1 MERRDVFAYG
11 VGRAGPL
18 FWAREFRA
26 GRVCVFFAALLAVL
40 TGMAVV
46 TVNASDVT
54 VTATVQ
60 PQTVSVGEQATLV
73 VSVQGKFRKSGGPEL
88 PPLEDFDV
96 YEAGSSQNFS
106 MINGAISSS
115 VSFTYV
121 LVPRKEGSFQIEP
134 IRFTVGDKIY
144 TADPVTLEVVKGQ
157 ASISSPPVQQQQRQ
171 DRPDGQG
178 AEGKN
183 LFIEA
188 MVDRDTVYVNQQI
201 TWTLGFFTDG
211 RVRLMQS
218 PSYYPPESEGFWE
231 EDLPPVRKFNI
242 TINNTRYLVNEVKR
256 AYFPTAPGNFTIG
269 SARVEVRIDDWDTSS
284 RDDFFRRPLRSFGF
298 GTPKTLTTSP
308 MHITV
313 LPLPQAGKPAGFS
326 GIVASGITID
336 LRANKQTAQVGE
348 PVNVTFKIRGQG
360 NMKTIAAPPLEN
372 IDGFKIYESGSSSEI
387 SKDNYTVS
395 GSKTYEYVLVP
406 KVEGKRQIP
415 PFRLS
420 YFDPVEKRYKTAQTS
435 PILLDVKPG
444 VQEDGRRIVFAGGE
458 DEIEVL
464 AKDINYIHPVPS
476 VLVVN
481 VSPLHENIVYRILHI
496 VPLLAVLLALAGE
509 RRNRRWRD
517 NYRLARSERAAR
529 EALKKLSV
537 AEKELK
543 HGDADKLYSKVS
555 TALWSYLGDKMNV
568 SAAGLTLEAAQTF
581 LAGRGAAPEEISDL
595 KRILTACDA
604 AKYAAGASMENQ
616 AGEVVKEAERIVK
629 SLEKHNLA

>member
-1 MERRDVFAYG
+1 MTRREIFAFDVG
-11 VGRAGPL
+11 LTRRLVCVP
-18 FWAREFRA
+18 EFRA
-26 GRVCVFFAALLAVL
+26 VRICLLFSAFFFVIAGITL
-40 TGMAVV
+40 V
-46 TVNASDVT
+46 TAEASDVT
-54 VTATVQ
+54 VTATVK

-115 VSFTYV
+115 VSFTYI
-121 LVPRKEGSFQIEP
+121 LVPRKEGSFKIEP
-134 IRFTVGDKIY
+134 VRFTVGDKIY
-144 TADPVTLEVVKGQ
+144 TADPVMLEVVKGQ
-157 ASISSPPVQQQQRQ
+157 ASISTPSTQQQQRQ
-171 DRPDGQG
+171 DGDAGQS
-178 AEGKN
+178 AQGKN

-218 PSYYPPESEGFWE
+218 PNYYPPESEGFWE
-231 EDLPPVRKFNI
+231 EDLPPVRKYNT

-256 AYFPTAPGNFTIG
+256 AYFPTAPGEFTIE
-269 SARVEVRIDDWDTSS
+269 SARVEVRVDDWDIS

-308 MHITV
+308 LQITV
-313 LPLPQAGKPAGFS
+313 LPLPQGGKPADFS
-326 GIVASGITID
+326 GIVASEITID
-336 LRANKQTAQVGE
+336 MRANKQTAQVGE
-348 PVNVTFKIRGQG
+348 PVNVKLEIKGRG
-360 NMKTIAAPPLEN
+360 NMKTLAAPPLTD
-372 IDGFKIYESGSSSEI
+372 IDGFKIYESGSSSKI
-387 SKDNYTVS
+387 SKDNYTVA

-420 YFDPVEKRYKTAQTS
+420 YFDPVEKSYKTAQTS

-464 AKDINYIHPVPS
+464 ARDINYIHPVPS
-476 VLVVN
+476 VLAVKA
-481 VSPLHENIVYRILHI
+481 SPLYENLAYRILHI
-496 VPLLAVLLALAGE
+496 VPLLAVLLAIAGE

-529 EALKKLSV
+529 EAFKKLSA

-543 HGDADKLYSKVS
+543 RGNADMLYSMVS
-555 TALWSYLGDKMNV
+555 TAVWSYLADKMNV
-568 SAAGLTLEAAQTF
+568 SAAGLTMESAEAF
-581 LAGRGAAPEEISDL
+581 LHGRGVDEVDIDAL
-595 KRILTACDA
+595 KKVLATCDA
-604 AKYAAGASMENQ
+604 AKYAAGTSSESQ

-629 SLEKHNLA
+629 SLERHHFV